1 MKSLR
6 LVSLIVA
13 AAVAVSACQPSSS
26 AENPAPRSEATV
38 RPPSTPRPT
47 AVPTE
52 RPTPTGDLFAPP
64 DGAFTMI
71 APEGWEVRE
80 LAGFKYNVIIGPASS
95 DFAPNL
101 NFVDEAFAGSLED
114 YVAANEKTIAKLLPN
129 AKVTGQFDMTTVAG
143 EPMIKLT
150 VEDTQYDRDLL
161 QVFYFFDGGAR
172 KWVVTYSRARDE
184 DSKWDDVVDAAMQ
197 TFTLGK

>member
-1 MKSLR
+1 MNSLR
-6 LVSLIVA
+6 LLTILATA
-13 AAVAVSACQPSSS
+13 ALAVSACQPLSS

-38 RPPSTPRPT
+38 RPHSTPRPT
-47 AVPTE
+47 SVPTE

-143 EPMIKLT
+143 EPMIKMT

-161 QVFYFFDGGAR
+161 QVFYFHDGGAR